1 MLFNSFE
8 YLLFLPIVFLF
19 YWFVFDYAMS
29 KCKHQLLLQN
39 LFVVVASYIFYGWW
53 DWRFLILI
61 AITTLLSF
69 LSGIGIEYAPTQRGK
84 KAVMIANI
92 VVNLGI
98 LGIYKYYDFFAREFA
113 ELFGIES
120 DFLLLHLILP
130 VGISFY
136 TFQALSYSID
146 VYRKQIQPTHDI
158 VAFTAFLSFFPQ
170 LVAGPI
176 ERATNLL
183 PQFQRKRTFDYATAV
198 DGMRQILWGL
208 FKKIVVAD
216 NCATYVDTVFADI
229 SNQSGSTLLLA
240 AVLFTF
246 QIYGDFSGYSD
257 IAIGTAKLFGIKL
270 MRNFNVPYF
279 SRDIAEF
286 WRRWHISLT
295 TWFRDYVYI
304 PLGGSRPV
312 VPDWIMK
319 NNNAP
324 KLIQQHQQLNSTTFR
339 ANQHPGATGDTMLG
353 DENILRRCDRY
364 KKTIA
369 VRNTFIIFL
378 LSGFWHGANWTF
390 MLWGAYHALLF
401 VPLLLQGK
409 NRRYRD
415 TVATITLPDGTIKTK
430 WLPSLKEAGQM
441 LLTFALAVLGWI
453 VFRATGMKTLSVW
466 ISGIFD
472 SSLFSMPLWNET
484 TSSIIQ
490 LICFILLMLII
501 EWINRNQSHGLVLTI
516 KQKWI
521 RLLTYYVLIFA
532 IIFNYGQEQTF
543 IYFQF

>member
-8 YLLFLPIVFLF
+8 YLIFLPIVFLL
-19 YWFVFDYAMS
+19 YWFVFDYALGN
-29 KCKHQLLLQN
+29 CKHQLLLQN
-39 LFVVVASYIFYGWW
+39 LFIVVVSYIFYGWW

-61 AITTLLSF
+61 AITTVLSF
-69 LSGIGIEYAPTQRGK
+69 LSGIGIEKAPTQRGK

-98 LGIYKYYDFFAREFA
+98 LGVYKYYDFFAREFA
-113 ELFGIES
+113 TLFGIEA

-146 VYRKQIQPTHDI
+146 VYRKQIAPTHDI

-183 PQFQRKRTFDYATAV
+183 PQFQQKRNFDYATAV

-229 SNQSGSTLLLA
+229 SGQSGSTLLLA

-304 PLGGSRPV
+304 PLGGSRP
-312 VPDWIMK
+312 
-319 NNNAP
+319 
-324 KLIQQHQQLNSTTFR
+324 
-339 ANQHPGATGDTMLG
+339 DTSRLSP
-353 DENILRRCDRY
+353 LASRLSPTAYTKC
-364 KKTIA
+364 IA

-390 MLWGAYHALLF
+390 VLWGAYHALLF
-401 VPLLLQGK
+401 VPLLLMGR
-409 NRRYRD
+409 NRRYRND
-415 TVATITLPDGTIKTK
+415 DQTWRDIPR
-430 WLPSLKEAGQM
+430 M
-441 LLTFALAVLGWI
+441 LLTFVLVVIGWI
-453 VFRATGMKTLSVW
+453 LFRSPDMGSCIDYLA
-466 ISGIFD
+466 GIGH
-472 SSLFSMPLWNET
+472 
-484 TSSIIQ
+484 SSILSLPFVENALHLGMTGIAILVMLGMEWRKQ
-490 LICFILLMLII
+490 LP
-501 EWINRNQSHGLVLTI
+501 NRWWMYFALTLAI
-516 KQKWI
+516 WW
-521 RLLTYYVLIFA
+521 FA
-532 IIFNYGQEQTF
+532 GQDMEF

>member
-8 YLLFLPIVFLF
+8 FALFLPIVFLL
-19 YWFVFDYAMS
+19 YWFVFDYAMRG
-29 KCKHQLLLQN
+29 CKRQLLWQN
-39 LFVVVASYIFYGWW
+39 LLIVVASYIFYGWW

-61 AITTLLSF
+61 AITTILSF
-69 LSGIGIEYAPTQRGK
+69 LSGIGIVKAQTQRGK

-92 VVNLGI
+92 IVNLGI
-98 LGIYKYYDFFAREFA
+98 LGVYKYYDFFATQFA
-113 ELFGIES
+113 QLFGIEN

-146 VYRKQIQPTHDI
+146 VYRKQIEPTHDI
-158 VAFTAFLSFFPQ
+158 IAFTAFLSFFPQ

-183 PQFQRKRTFDYATAV
+183 PQFQKKRTFDYAQAV

-216 NCATYVDTVFADI
+216 NCATYVDQVFADLG
-229 SNQSGSTLLLA
+229 SHSGSTLLLA
-240 AVLFTF
+240 AILFTF

-304 PLGGSRPV
+304 PLGGSRPDISK
-312 VPDWIMK
+312 PHRLFASSPAAYTK
-319 NNNAP
+319 
-324 KLIQQHQQLNSTTFR
+324 
-339 ANQHPGATGDTMLG
+339 
-353 DENILRRCDRY
+353 C
-364 KKTIA
+364 IA

-390 MLWGAYHALLF
+390 LLWGAYHALLF
-401 VPLLLQGK
+401 VPLLLMNK

-415 TVATITLPDGTIKTK
+415 TVATTTLPDGITKTK
-430 WLPSLKEAGQM
+430 LFPSFKESLQM
-441 LLTFALAVLGWI
+441 LVTFVLVVFGWI
-453 VFRATGMKTLSVW
+453 IFRATGMNTLTLWVSR
-466 ISGIFD
+466 IFD
-472 SSLFSMPLWNET
+472 NSFFSVPWLMNKYFYPTLFMN
-484 TSSIIQ
+484 I
-490 LICFILLMLII
+490 ILLLII
-501 EWINRNQSHGLVLTI
+501 EWINRESNHGLEITNI
-516 KQKWI
+516 KW
-521 RLLTYYVLIFA
+521 RWLRWLIYLV
-532 IIFNYGQEQTF
+532 IIFMAFFTANVDNAQF

>member
-8 YLLFLPIVFLF
+8 YLLFLPIVFLL
-19 YWFVFDYAMS
+19 YWFVFDYALRS
-29 KCKHQLLLQN
+29 CKHQLLWQN
-39 LFVVVASYIFYGWW
+39 LFVVIASYIFYGWW

-61 AITTLLSF
+61 AITTILSF
-69 LSGIGIEYAPTQRGK
+69 LGGFGIERAPTQRGK
-84 KAVMIANI
+84 KAVMVANI
-92 VVNLGI
+92 IVNLGI

-146 VYRKQIQPTHDI
+146 VYRKQIQPSHDI

-183 PQFQRKRTFDYATAV
+183 PQFQRKRHFDYAQAV

-216 NCATYVDTVFADI
+216 NCATYVDTVFADV

-312 VPDWIMK
+312 VPNRLK
-319 NNNAP
+319 A
-324 KLIQQHQQLNSTTFR
+324 R
-339 ANQHPGATGDTMLG
+339 G
-353 DENILRRCDRY
+353 ERREARY
-364 KKTIA
+364 TKWIA
-369 VRNTFIIFL
+369 VRNTFVLFL

-390 MLWGAYHALLF
+390 VLWGAYHALLF
-401 VPLLLQGK
+401 VPLLLMGK

-415 TVATITLPDGTIKTK
+415 DERNWNDIPKMVGTFLLVMVGWVLFRSPDTLCFVDY
-430 WLPSLKEAGQM
+430 L
-441 LLTFALAVLGWI
+441 
-453 VFRATGMKTLSVW
+453 
-466 ISGIFD
+466 SGIWD
-472 SSLFSMPLWNET
+472 SSLLSMPFVENALHLAIT
-484 TSSIIQ
+484 GVAIA
-490 LICFILLMLII
+490 LMLWM
-501 EWINRNQSHGLVLTI
+501 EWRKQLPNRWWMYYALTLAI
-516 KQKWI
+516 WW
-521 RLLTYYVLIFA
+521 FA
-532 IIFNYGQEQTF
+532 GQDIDF